1 MANRSQLSDKK
12 QKREGSLIFSN
23 SSAMLGAPLY
33 SGRSGSARSQVT
45 KVPTTSEFL
54 VLLVTKIKIPVFRK
68 ACLLEEAKV
77 TSIASK
83 LKSLLEGAKA

>member
-1 MANRSQLSDKK
+1 MANRRSQLSDKK

-45 KVPTTSEFL
+45 KVPTTSEL
-54 VLLVTKIKIPVFRK
+54 PGATRDKNQDSCPSQGLLARRSKGDKHSKQT
-68 ACLLEEAKV
+68 EELARRC
-77 TSIASK
+77 
-83 LKSLLEGAKA
+83 